1 MATCFAYGQT
11 GSGKT
16 YTMSGQGQLK
26 GLYTLAASDVFRM
39 LQTYGSASFE
49 IRVSF
54 FEIYGSKVRSS
65 ILGQKYVSTWQAELI
80 AADY

>member
-1 MATCFAYGQT
+1 
-11 GSGKT
+11 
-16 YTMSGQGQLK
+16 MSGQGQLK

-65 ILGQKYVSTWQAELI
+65 ILGQKYVSTWQAEARRLLTI
-80 AADY
+80 IIENIVVIMSREF